1 MGALRVSE
9 NVKMADGESIRWFL
23 RGEGLM
29 VGLRKWFVVL
39 DRKKVRD
46 KNKNPKQMSMLNS
59 NQIPLN

>member
-1 MGALRVSE
+1 MGALRGSE
-9 NVKMADGESIRWFL
+9 NVKMVDGESIRWFL